1 MIIHIKKCLEEFRME
16 SISCRE
22 LFTFIM
28 IKVCYLVFDMSDH
41 SFARD

>member
-16 SISCRE
+16 SVSCRE
-22 LFTFIM
+22 LVTLIM
-28 IKVCYLVFDMSDH
+28 IRICYLVFDKNDQ